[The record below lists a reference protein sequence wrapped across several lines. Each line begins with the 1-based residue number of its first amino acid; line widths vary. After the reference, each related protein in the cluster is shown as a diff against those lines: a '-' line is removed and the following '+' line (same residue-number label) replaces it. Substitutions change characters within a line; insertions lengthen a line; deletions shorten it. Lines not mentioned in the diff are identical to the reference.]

1 MRFKEKNHL
10 HYTKLQGKAASANTE
25 VSRYPDHLAE
35 IISEGGYANQ
45 QIFQCR
51 QNRLPLEE
59 DAI

>member
-1 MRFKEKNHL
+1 MRFKERNHL
-10 HYTKLQGKAASANTE
+10 HYTKLQGEAASANTE
-25 VSRYPDHLAE
+25 VSSYPDHLAE
-35 IISEGGYANQ
+35 IISEGGYTNH